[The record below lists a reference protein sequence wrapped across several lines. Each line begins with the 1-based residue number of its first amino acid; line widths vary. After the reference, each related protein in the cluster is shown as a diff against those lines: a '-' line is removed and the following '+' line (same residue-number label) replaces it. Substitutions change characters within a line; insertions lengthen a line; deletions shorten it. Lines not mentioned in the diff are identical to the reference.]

1 MSNGSHNKTMKHT
14 QFTQQNNTTH
24 TNISQSRNSNTIRHN
39 ATHTE
44 SNKITHLL
52 KLTKTQTYTV
62 TLTDTNLHTT

>member
-1 MSNGSHNKTMKHT
+1 MSNSSHNKTIKHT

-24 TNISQSRNSNTIRHN
+24 TNTSQSRYSNTITHN
-39 ATHTE
+39 AAHTE
-44 SNKITHLL
+44 SIKVNHLL